1 MTNYAQ
7 RGRQRE
13 RQVADHL
20 RDRDWICLKGTSFG
34 AADLVAL
41 KAGELPWMIEVKST
55 AGGPYEQFR
64 KDDRA
69 ALSAVADMAGARA
82 VLAWWPP
89 RGELRFIHSHE
100 WPTHTTEEQQA
111 A

>member
-20 RDRDWICLKGTSFG
+20 RDRDWLVVKGTSFG
-34 AADLVAL
+34 IADLVAL
-41 KAGELPWMIEVKST
+41 KAGERPRLIEVKSST
-55 AGGPYEQFR
+55 QGPYEHFR
-64 KDDRA
+64 REDRA
-69 ALSAVADMAGARA
+69 RLVAVSLLAGADA

-89 RGELRFIHSHE
+89 RGVLRFIDSHE
-100 WPTHTTEEQQA
+100 WPVERTA